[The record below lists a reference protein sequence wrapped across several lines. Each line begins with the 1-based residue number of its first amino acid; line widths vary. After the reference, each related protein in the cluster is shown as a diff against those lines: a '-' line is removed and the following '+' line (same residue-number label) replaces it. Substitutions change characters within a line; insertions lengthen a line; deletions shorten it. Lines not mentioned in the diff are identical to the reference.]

1 MAYVGGWRGRRN
13 RAGRVANGMAVPVPA
28 SPDERGGK
36 VGVYAIVETGGK
48 QHLVRE
54 GDTLQVEMLP
64 AEVGQAVTLDRVLAV
79 QLEDRLEVGRPFVD
93 GARVTVKVVRH
104 GRGPK
109 IIVFKYKAK
118 KNYRR
123 KKGHRQPFTMV
134 RVEKIEV

>member
-1 MAYVGGWRGRRN
+1 M
-13 RAGRVANGMAVPVPA
+13 
-28 SPDERGGK
+28 
-36 VGVYAIVETGGK
+36 YAIVETGGK

>member
-1 MAYVGGWRGRRN
+1 M
-13 RAGRVANGMAVPVPA
+13 
-28 SPDERGGK
+28 
-36 VGVYAIVETGGK
+36 YAIVETGGK

-54 GDTLQVEMLP
+54 GDTLEVELLP
-64 AEVGQAVTLDRVLAV
+64 AGEGETVTLDRVLAV
-79 QLEDRLEVGRPFVD
+79 ELDGRLEVGKPFVD

>member
-1 MAYVGGWRGRRN
+1 
-13 RAGRVANGMAVPVPA
+13 
-28 SPDERGGK
+28 
-36 VGVYAIVETGGK
+36 VYAIVETGGK

>member
-1 MAYVGGWRGRRN
+1 
-13 RAGRVANGMAVPVPA
+13 
-28 SPDERGGK
+28 
-36 VGVYAIVETGGK
+36 VYAIVETGGK

-54 GDTLQVEMLP
+54 GDTLEVELLP
-64 AEVGQAVTLDRVLAV
+64 AGEGETVTLDRVLAV
-79 QLEDRLEVGRPFVD
+79 ELDGRLEVGKPFVD